1 MITRRHI
8 RVKVMQA
15 FYAVT
20 YDGIESPKEPSKF
33 LKSSIFKTF
42 ELHLV
47 LVALLK
53 TLHEHAQT
61 QFEIKKKQSSLVHT
75 TAALGARLVSNAFL
89 NFLANHRLL
98 NQIITAKKIKIWD
111 LNFDYVHQLYAQI
124 LEEQTYKS
132 YATLDHPSE
141 KQERDFILWIYREVI
156 APNEQLFD
164 FLEDEQLTWSDD
176 FPVVNTFI
184 VKQLKTCHPD
194 QEISFKLPDVS
205 TIQEE
210 IQFGEQLFKTLLA
223 HSEALQKEIK
233 GKTPNW
239 EAERIVS
246 LDNLLLQMAIAELL
260 YFDEIPPRVTLN
272 EYLEIAKD
280 YSTPKSNIFINGVL
294 DKLVKEF
301 KTSNRMNK
309 QGRGLQ

>member
-1 MITRRHI
+1 M
-8 RVKVMQA
+8 
-15 FYAVT
+15 
-20 YDGIESPKEPSKF
+20 
-33 LKSSIFKTF
+33 
-42 ELHLV
+42 
-47 LVALLK
+47 
-53 TLHEHAQT
+53 
-61 QFEIKKKQSSLVHT
+61 
-75 TAALGARLVSNAFL
+75 
-89 NFLANHRLL
+89 
-98 NQIITAKKIKIWD
+98 
-111 LNFDYVHQLYAQI
+111 
-124 LEEQTYKS
+124 
-132 YATLDHPSE
+132 
-141 KQERDFILWIYREVI
+141 I

-194 QEISFKLPDVS
+194 QEISFELPDVS

-210 IQFGEQLFKTLLA
+210 IQFGEQLLKTLLT
-223 HSEALQKEIK
+223 HSEALQKELE

-239 EAERIVS
+239 EAERIVT